1 MSLPLRVTLLV
12 PCQRTEEQK
21 VLAGNLRSIRPCLVG
36 GTRQRDDGI
45 GTFATIPQV
54 LRLLG

>member
-1 MSLPLRVTLLV
+1 MSLPSSSNAIGAMSADRRAEG
-12 PCQRTEEQK
+12 PGREP
-21 VLAGNLRSIRPCLVG
+21 RSIRPCLVG
-36 GTRQRDDGI
+36 GTRQGDDGI